1 LTDYF
6 NKLKLMVIYLPRYRY
21 HMESHKVDTYL
32 FGSCIKSGK
41 FKLLADN
48 LQFYYIISSIT
59 DFSTIQ
65 NDLKNLMKWCESNK
79 LSLNVSKCFK
89 TSYYRTKNKI
99 MIFDYEFNYKRNEY
113 NINLFDFI
121 HLFFIKEDSCL
132 R

>member
-1 LTDYF
+1 
-6 NKLKLMVIYLPRYRY
+6 
-21 HMESHKVDTYL
+21 
-32 FGSCIKSGK
+32 
-41 FKLLADN
+41 
-48 LQFYYIISSIT
+48 
-59 DFSTIQ
+59 
-65 NDLKNLMKWCESNK
+65 MKWCESNK